1 MIKTSTSNGRY
12 SVDNIISILDT
23 YTDEDLRR
31 LNQAAY
37 NILNGKRKETI
48 AAKKRALCVGYTV
61 SFDNGRKVGTI
72 AKINRTKCVVDCGGI
87 GNRWNVP
94 LTQVSIVTPQ

>member
-37 NILNGKRKETI
+37 NILNGKRKDI
-48 AAKKRALCVGYTV
+48 
-61 SFDNGRKVGTI
+61 
-72 AKINRTKCVVDCGGI
+72 
-87 GNRWNVP
+87 
-94 LTQVSIVTPQ
+94 